1 MNMHDWSDI
10 SYPKRILNA
19 LVFVSRV
26 PSKRPNLP
34 DLPKVDRVR
43 DLQKS
48 TSSHFSSSRPY
59 FFVISAFHNSF
70 YGRQFLQ
77 YQPWCQ
83 SRPGAV

>member
-1 MNMHDWSDI
+1 MHDWFGHFI
-10 SYPKRILNA
+10 SQANLERASLR
-19 LVFVSRV
+19 LSR
-26 PSKRPNLP
+26 SYQRPNLP